1 MKRSLTFLGV
11 AAALAVMWWIGFVH
25 GQEEQPKKKEPIFVP
40 ADEAEFKEVV
50 PSVSKAAL

>member
-1 MKRSLTFLGV
+1 MKRLLAFLEV
-11 AAALAVMWWIGFVH
+11 AAALAVMWPIGFVH